1 MVRQAAERFD
11 KVRIETDF
19 LPCFAQRRCLG
30 RAVARIDPAAWKTHL
45 ARMAPHMRCSPGQQ
59 NPGGG
64 PAGKADENSSGYPGS
79 TWSEIDAVVGG
90 HSLTVR

>member
-1 MVRQAAERFD
+1 
-11 KVRIETDF
+11 
-19 LPCFAQRRCLG
+19 
-30 RAVARIDPAAWKTHL
+30 
-45 ARMAPHMRCSPGQQ
+45 MAPHMRCSPGQQ